1 MYDRDGYYNSNLAK
15 KLEDILIDTRRA
27 TIQNRLKNKS
37 VQDFASLLIAVEE
50 LIKSDELRYKNLEEI
65 KKLFDERM
73 IKNNYLY
80 RSSPAIKQTYR
91 FLKGIIDILE
101 ARNYNIITNWKQ
113 MFCE

>member
-1 MYDRDGYYNSNLAK
+1 M
-15 KLEDILIDTRRA
+15 
-27 TIQNRLKNKS
+27 
-37 VQDFASLLIAVEE
+37 QDFASLLIAVEE

-80 RSSPAIKQTYR
+80 RSSPVIKQTYR

-101 ARNYNIITNWKQ
+101 VRNYNIITN
-113 MFCE
+113 